1 MGARVPV
8 HVYEPSTDGRPV
20 ISEYIESVGEEP
32 CWHCGTP
39 TNRVDLDFEAR
50 LCRTQC
56 LLAKTDDYFRSLANH
71 PASATGEYDPDV
83 GF

>member
-1 MGARVPV
+1 MLLPTYR
-8 HVYEPSTDGRPV
+8 YEPSTDGRPV
-20 ISEYIESVGEEP
+20 ISEYIEASDEQP

-39 TNRVDLDFEAR
+39 TSRVELDFEAR

-56 LLAKTDDYFRSLANH
+56 LLAKTDAYWRSLANH
-71 PASATGEYDPDV
+71 PASQTGTYDPEV